1 MTDQDNQTE
10 VPMSEDEQLAA
21 AMAALEESVEQG
33 PEEPEFD
40 EGQDKQISPVL
51 EALEPSR
58 RPCPGT
64 VCESCPNS
72 VWFASPKEVKCYC
85 RVMFLITCSTKE
97 PNMLEACDGVFLG
110 QEEG

>member
-1 MTDQDNQTE
+1 MTDQVDQTE
-10 VPMSEDEQLAA
+10 VPMSEEDQLAA
-21 AMAALEESVEQG
+21 VMADLEQSVAEE
-33 PEEPEFD
+33 PPEPEFD
-40 EGQDKQISPVL
+40 EDQDKQISPVL
-51 EALEPSR
+51 EGLDPSR

-85 RVMFLITCSTKE
+85 RVMFLIACSTKE